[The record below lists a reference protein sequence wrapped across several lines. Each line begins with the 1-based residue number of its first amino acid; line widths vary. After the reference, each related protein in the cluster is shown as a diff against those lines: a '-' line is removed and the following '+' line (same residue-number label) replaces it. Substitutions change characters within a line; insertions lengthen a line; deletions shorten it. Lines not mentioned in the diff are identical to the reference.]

1 VFTPAEAN
9 SALPEVRA
17 AAERLVAARSRMRAL
32 RETHA
37 RLVGAVGGNGGGY
50 VAGDLG
56 AVRSEL
62 EALASAANACLER
75 LEQLGVLVKD
85 ADAGLVDFPAR
96 RRGRPV
102 LLCWR
107 VGEDSV
113 AWWHDETA
121 GFAGR
126 KPVDWDE

>member
-1 VFTPAEAN
+1 
-9 SALPEVRA
+9 
-17 AAERLVAARSRMRAL
+17 MRAL

-62 EALASAANACLER
+62 EALVSAANACLER